1 MGLFGK
7 NKTTVVNGVVT
18 LVKDIRGMVDDKQFT
33 SEERSRYYMGL
44 AYATTEFAK
53 STMSENTERSR
64 TRRSIAEVSV
74 YFFYFL
80 TLLLIGLWRFDSAW
94 FDATKALLI
103 EFKYPAII
111 LMIMAF
117 FFGGYY
123 LNKFVPQDI
132 LKKKDKR

>member
-1 MGLFGK
+1 MGIFK
-7 NKTTVVNGVVT
+7 KDKSTIVNGVVT

-44 AYATTEFAK
+44 ADATSEYAKA
-53 STMSENTERSR
+53 TMSENTERSR

-103 EFKYPAII
+103 EFKYPTII
-111 LMIMAF
+111 IMIMAF

-123 LNKFVPQDI
+123 LNKFVPEDV
-132 LKKKDKR
+132 LKKKVKK